1 MIRRLIVSYV
11 ALVGVALAAFTVP
24 VAFTLTS
31 QLRRDTEESVLREAT
46 TMALLLGDGDAPAR
60 EALARMA
67 GAYADETPGT
77 VEVAAA
83 DGRSAMPPLP
93 LTARPHDAA
102 FGDAL
107 ERGRTTVDWGSR
119 FVWGPELVITVPAY
133 ARGGVTGGAEG
144 DDGGAAESG
153 DGDAEREGETGAAG
167 EAAGVAGAPGKT
179 GEATGAP
186 GEAAG
191 WTVEAEDADD
201 DGQALGSAGPADRI
215 VGAVRVR
222 YATADL
228 TDRLWRIWGFRA
240 VLAVGVL
247 AVAAGLGAIVA
258 RLLTKPLRQ
267 LNDMAS
273 RFGDGDLTAR
283 SPVTGPQETRTL
295 ARTLNQG
302 AERLDTLVAS
312 QRIFVADASHQL
324 RTPLTALRL
333 SLDNIADGV
342 DDAFVREDVEQATA
356 EVVRMSRLVSGLL
369 VLARAEAKVSAPEP
383 LALRELVEERLKV
396 WRPAADERGVTIA
409 LTGDADD
416 RARVLAGAGTLDQ
429 VLDNVLSN
437 ALEVSPDRGTITV
450 RVETGGPEEAVL
462 EVLDQGPGMSAAEQA
477 RAFDRFWR
485 GQGLTGRSGSGLGLA
500 IVRQLVT
507 DDGGTVTLRDAPGG
521 GLCVRIGL
529 RTVGDGAR
537 WISPRPGA
545 PRSGG

>member
-1 MIRRLIVSYV
+1 MIKRLIVSYV
-11 ALVGVALAAFTVP
+11 ALVAVALAAFTVP
-24 VAFTLTS
+24 VALTLTA
-31 QLRRDTEESVLREAT
+31 QLRGDTEESVRREAT

-60 EALARMA
+60 QALARMA
-67 GAYADETPGT
+67 AAYGDETPGL
-77 VEVAAA
+77 VEVVAA
-83 DGRSAMPPLP
+83 DGRSSMPPLP
-93 LTARPHDAA
+93 LPEHPGDAA
-102 FGDAL
+102 FDAAL
-107 ERGRTTVDWGSR
+107 AHGRTTVDWGSSI
-119 FVWGPELVITVPAY
+119 VWGPQLVVTVPVY
-133 ARGGVTGGAEG
+133 AR
-144 DDGGAAESG
+144 
-153 DGDAEREGETGAAG
+153 G
-167 EAAGVAGAPGKT
+167 EAAGR
-179 GEATGAP
+179 E
-186 GEAAG
+186 
-191 WTVEAEDADD
+191 
-201 DGQALGSAGPADRI
+201 DRI

-222 YATADL
+222 YETADL
-228 TDRLWRIWGFRA
+228 TDRLWKIWGFRA
-240 VLAVGVL
+240 ILAVGVL

-283 SPVTGPQETRTL
+283 SPVTGPQETQTL

-342 DDAFVREDVEQATA
+342 DDESVREDVDQATA

-383 LALRELVEERLKV
+383 LALRELVEERLSV
-396 WRPAADERGVTIA
+396 WRPAADERGVTIV
-409 LTGDADD
+409 LTGDADA
-416 RARVLAGAGTLDQ
+416 RLRVLAGPGNLDQ

-437 ALEVSPDRGTITV
+437 ALEVSPDQGTITV
-450 RVETGGPEEAVL
+450 RLEAGGPEEAVL

-500 IVRQLVT
+500 IVKQLVT
-507 DDGGTVTLRDAPGG
+507 DDGGGVALRDAPGG

-529 RTVGDGAR
+529 RPVAEGQPR
-537 WISPRPGA
+537 WISPRPAA

>member
-11 ALVGVALAAFTVP
+11 LLVAVALAAFTVP

-31 QLRRDTEESVLREAT
+31 QLRGDTEESVRREAN

-60 EALARMA
+60 QALSRVA

-77 VEVAAA
+77 VEVVTLDGVRPGQA
-83 DGRSAMPPLP
+83 DPAVALALKEGRS
-93 LTARPHDAA
+93 
-102 FGDAL
+102 
-107 ERGRTTVDWGSR
+107 TVDWGSR
-119 FVWGPELVITVPAY
+119 WVWGPDLVVTVPA
-133 ARGGVTGGAEG
+133 RSRT
-144 DDGGAAESG
+144 
-153 DGDAEREGETGAAG
+153 
-167 EAAGVAGAPGKT
+167 AP
-179 GEATGAP
+179 E
-186 GEAAG
+186 
-191 WTVEAEDADD
+191 
-201 DGQALGSAGPADRI
+201 QI
-215 VGAVRVR
+215 VGAVQIR

-240 VLAVGVL
+240 VLAAGVL

-258 RLLTKPLRQ
+258 RLLTRPLRQ

-273 RFGDGDLTAR
+273 RFRDGDLTAR
-283 SPVTGPQETRTL
+283 SPVTGPRETRTL
-295 ARTLNQG
+295 ALTLNQG

-342 DDAFVREDVEQATA
+342 DDEFVGEDVELATA

-383 LALRELVEERLKV
+383 LALRELLADRLSV
-396 WRPAADERGVTIA
+396 WRPAAEERGVRITLA
-409 LTGDADD
+409 GEADD
-416 RARVLAGAGTLDQ
+416 RLRVLAGPGNLDQ

-437 ALEVSPDRGTITV
+437 ALEVSPDGRTITV
-450 RVETGGPEEAVL
+450 RVEAPSGPGAEAVL
-462 EVLDQGPGMSAAEQA
+462 EILDQGPGMSAAEQS

-507 DDGGTVTLRDAPGG
+507 DDGGTVSLRDAPGG

-529 RTVGDGAR
+529 RVAGR
-537 WISPRPGA
+537 VSPRPA
-545 PRSGG
+545 ALRSGG